1 MSTPG
6 PESRSGRETRL
17 LLLVIGVSLAVL
29 LLLARWRFP
38 EAGLSAVPPSAAP
51 LAGLAAR
58 ASFDE
63 MANTMADLLGRLSP
77 SLVVTYLV
85 ADATPSSGPTG
96 RVRDVEAPVPIGE
109 RAIALRIGDDTAL
122 MHVPRGM
129 RAVSSADSPVPL
141 EVLSADPTREMAVV
155 RVPVSSGGQD
165 LLAGGVRSFPGLS
178 FVVVVEPSPAG
189 PTIQP
194 VFIGRTDSAV
204 DARWAHPLI
213 VVGPSPS
220 LPPGAFVFSMGGRFI
235 GMVVRNSDGLAI
247 VPAPALGALFD
258 STAAGET
265 AE

>member
-1 MSTPG
+1 
-6 PESRSGRETRL
+6 
-17 LLLVIGVSLAVL
+17 
-29 LLLARWRFP
+29 
-38 EAGLSAVPPSAAP
+38 
-51 LAGLAAR
+51 
-58 ASFDE
+58 

-77 SLVVTYLV
+77 SLVVTYL
-85 ADATPSSGPTG
+85 AAEPPASPGARG
-96 RVRDVEAPVPIGE
+96 RRSPELLDPAPPAE
-109 RAIALRIGDDTAL
+109 RAIALRVGDDAAL

-129 RAVSSADSPVPL
+129 RAVSSAESPTLL
-141 EVLSADPTREMAVV
+141 EVLSEDRTREMAVV
-155 RVPVSSGGQD
+155 RVPALPEGQD
-165 LLAGGVRSFPGLS
+165 LLAGSVRSFPGLS

-220 LPPGAFVFSMGGRFI
+220 LPPGAFVFSVGGRLI

-247 VPAPALGALFD
+247 VPAPALGALFG
-258 STAAGET
+258 SPTSRGT

>member
-1 MSTPG
+1 MSTSG

-38 EAGLSAVPPSAAP
+38 EAALSSVPPSAAP

-77 SLVVTYLV
+77 SLVVTYLAADPGSSSGRTGRARD
-85 ADATPSSGPTG
+85 ADAQ
-96 RVRDVEAPVPIGE
+96 VPPE
-109 RAIALRIGDDTAL
+109 RAIALRIGHDAAL

-129 RAVSSADSPVPL
+129 RAVGSLDGAAPL

-155 RVPVSSGGQD
+155 RVPEAPGSQD
-165 LLAGGVRSFPGLS
+165 LVGGGVRSFPGLS

-220 LPPGAFVFSMGGRFI
+220 LPPGAFVFSMAGRFI

-258 STAAGET
+258 STATRGTTE
-265 AE
+265 

>member
-6 PESRSGRETRL
+6 AESRSGRETRL

-38 EAGLSAVPPSAAP
+38 EAALSSVPPSAAP

-63 MANTMADLLGRLSP
+63 MANTMADLLGRLGP
-77 SLVVTYLV
+77 SLIVTYLV
-85 ADATPSSGPTG
+85 DDSTSSNG
-96 RVRDVEAPVPIGE
+96 RAARARDGVALVPPAE
-109 RAIALRIGDDTAL
+109 RALALRIGDEAAL

-129 RAVSSADSPVPL
+129 RAVSSAESPDPL

-155 RVPVSSGGQD
+155 RVPLSSGGQD

-213 VVGPSPS
+213 VVGPSPA

-258 STAAGET
+258 STATRGT